1 VNLADALHASAE
13 RSPQA
18 AALVFQGRTITY
30 ADLDDLADLTA
41 AALSGLGVAKGD
53 RVALVA
59 GNVPEFVSTLFGIL
73 RVGAVVCPLNVQLT
87 PEELGYILADSG
99 ARVAVTEM
107 ATLPP
112 VLAVRDRVADLETIL
127 VIGGPPAPTGTLSL
141 EEALRGAGE
150 PPAVDTE
157 PGDLAVIAYTS
168 GTTASPKGAMLT
180 HRNLAS
186 NVEQLAAV
194 PAMAARPDDV
204 VLIALPL
211 FHSYALNTA
220 LNLAIAG
227 GAAALL
233 VERFDPGETLDL
245 IARHGVTVVVGAPP
259 MYGAW
264 LAAAGAGHA
273 ADLSSVRLAT
283 SGAAALPPEVF
294 EAFRT
299 AFGVTIWEGYGLT
312 EAAPAVTASP
322 AGGVA
327 KPGSIG
333 PPLPGVEIR
342 LMDADGEDAE
352 EDDPGEILV
361 RGPNVFAGYWGRPE
375 ATEEAFVD
383 GWLRTGDVAVL
394 DDDGYLHLVDRKKDL
409 IIVSGFNV
417 YPKEVEDAIE
427 RHPRVQEVAVVGIPD
442 ERTGEAVQAWVVPVD
457 GRAIAPE
464 EILDSLHGLLARF
477 KWPKEVRVVEALPHH
492 VTGKVLRRALRGE
505 ELLGEADEG

>member
-1 VNLADALHASAE
+1 VNLADALRTSAE
-13 RSPQA
+13 RSPEA
-18 AALVFQGRTITY
+18 AALVFQGRTLTY
-30 ADLDDLADLTA
+30 ADLDDLADLSA
-41 AALSGLGVAKGD
+41 AALSGLGVTKGD

-59 GNVPEFVSTLFGIL
+59 GNVPEFVSTLYGVL

-87 PEELGYILADSG
+87 PEELGYILADAG

-150 PPAVDTE
+150 PPAVDTG
-157 PGDLAVIAYTS
+157 PDDLAMIAYTS

-180 HRNLAS
+180 HRNLIS
-186 NVEQLAAV
+186 NVEQLSAV
-194 PAMAARPDDV
+194 PAMAARADDV

-220 LNLAIAG
+220 LNLAIGG

-264 LAAAGAGHA
+264 LAAASAGHA
-273 ADLSSVRLAT
+273 ADFSTVRLAT
-283 SGAAALPPEVF
+283 SGAAALPAEVF
-294 EAFRT
+294 EAFRST
-299 AFGVTIWEGYGLT
+299 FGVTIWEGYGLT

-322 AGGVA
+322 VGGVA

-383 GWLRTGDVAVL
+383 GWLRTGDVAVR
-394 DDDGYLHLVDRKKDL
+394 DDDGYLRLVDRKKDL

-417 YPKEVEDAIE
+417 YPKEVEEAIE

-457 GRAIAPE
+457 GRAIPAE
-464 EILDSLHGLLARF
+464 EILDSLHGRLARF
-477 KWPKEVRVVEALPHH
+477 KWPKEVRVVDELPHH

-505 ELLGEADEG
+505 ELLGEAEDG